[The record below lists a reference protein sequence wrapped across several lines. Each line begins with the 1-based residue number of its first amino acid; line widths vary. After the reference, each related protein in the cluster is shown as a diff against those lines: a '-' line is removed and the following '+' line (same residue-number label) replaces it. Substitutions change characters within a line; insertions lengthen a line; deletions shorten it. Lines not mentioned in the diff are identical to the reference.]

1 MVRNFRG
8 TVFIVTCAVFAV
20 AIKAFLAAAIKRAF
34 GIAAVSIDVTIVG
47 IGNTFVYI

>member
-1 MVRNFRG
+1 MEKFGG
-8 TVFIVTCAVFAV
+8 TVFIVTCAVFAI